1 MGRAKRIIGSFV
13 HAPERFDELA
23 ERIAQTNRRM
33 EETDE
38 KAIEQIVRLNI
49 GWFTDQLSSD
59 PAQLEKLNRGLSIS
73 RTVWG
78 DPDRLEI
85 DGTASVYTC
94 FFNTNSGR
102 IRIGRYTFAGSRV
115 SILAGSHDLTLSGL
129 PRRDAELTE
138 GCDITIGNGVWLASG
153 CTLLGPCT
161 VGDNAVIAAGA
172 VVIPG
177 TEVPA
182 NTIWGGVP
190 AKQIGTLEAAEPT
203 DCSSPAVRQAM
214 ARNGGVLFAD
224 GWSEKS
230 PGIFESTGHW
240 LTDETGCVVTDRAEW
255 RLGFRR
261 EFSQRCVLRMEGPG
275 GVETIELNGSEGER
289 NVNLPVKEGETGV
302 VRITRPAEEKIYIA
316 LFPRKKAAE
325 AKKEAAETVPGD
337 EKETRSAAEDA
348 EVLDIEA
355 IMEEIRAEVRKRG
368 PYEEIPGFDTI
379 PKTVTT
385 SAADLKKS
393 VEELTA
399 DCEIPPSFPPQGG
412 NPVKRLY
419 KKAVTGAVRCATVP
433 LSARVTETNQ
443 GMRKA
448 LEMAVEVI
456 GQQQRRIEEL
466 EKKVE
471 GLGG

>member
-1 MGRAKRIIGSFV
+1 MGKAKRIIGSFL

-23 ERIAQTNRRM
+23 ERIAQTNRRI
-33 EETDE
+33 EETDG
-38 KAIEQIVRLNI
+38 KTMEQLNRMNV
-49 GWFTDQLSSD
+49 GWFTDQLSND
-59 PAQLEKLNRGLSIS
+59 RDQLAKLNRGLSIS
-73 RTVWG
+73 PTLWG
-78 DPDRLEI
+78 DPGRLEI

-94 FFNTNSGR
+94 MFNTNSGR

-115 SILAGSHDLTLSGL
+115 SILAGSHDPKLSGL
-129 PRRDAELTE
+129 PRRDTELTE
-138 GCDITIGNGVWLASG
+138 GCDITVGNGVWLASG

-224 GWSEKS
+224 GWSEKM
-230 PGIFESTGHW
+230 PGIFPVSGHW
-240 LTDETGCVVTDRAEW
+240 LTDETGSILTDRAEW
-255 RLGFRR
+255 RLGYRR
-261 EFSQRCVLRMEGPG
+261 DYSQRCVFRLEGPCG
-275 GVETIELNGSEGER
+275 EETIELHGSEGEETVR
-289 NVNLPVKEGETGV
+289 LPVKEGEPGE

-325 AKKEAAETVPGD
+325 PKKKAAEPAPAAKG
-337 EKETRSAAEDA
+337 SAAEDA

-355 IMEEIRAEVRKRG
+355 IMEEIRAEVRKNG

-379 PKTVTT
+379 PKTERTT
-385 SAADLKKS
+385 AASLKKD

-399 DCEIPPSFPPQGG
+399 DYEIPLTFPEPEG
-412 NPVKRLY
+412 NALKRLY
-419 KKAVTGAVRCATVP
+419 KKCAARAVRCVTVP
-433 LSARVTETNQ
+433 LSARATETNL
-443 GMRKA
+443 GLKTA
-448 LEMAVEVI
+448 LEKAVEVI
-456 GQQQRRIEEL
+456 EQQQQRIEEL

-471 GLGG
+471 GLEE